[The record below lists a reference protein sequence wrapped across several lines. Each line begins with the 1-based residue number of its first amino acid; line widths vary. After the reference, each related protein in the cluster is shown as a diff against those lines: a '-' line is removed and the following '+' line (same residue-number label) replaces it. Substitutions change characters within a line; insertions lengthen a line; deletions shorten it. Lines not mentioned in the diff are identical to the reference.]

1 MSRADPLDR
10 LAAAAERI
18 ADALEYLAR
27 ATVPAGPQP
36 QLKIARSP
44 TDTSPMEPVTL
55 RPEEGLMMAIVQN
68 VGDADTLLERPTA
81 RVGEVEIVGEMV
93 DRDSRPQ
100 PSLTAPAA
108 PGGPGV
114 IVQFHFERQ
123 AQWFAD
129 LPLLL
134 CLPHRPGRMPGT
146 SILEV
151 RMEPTGQV
159 GGRYHWRVV
168 SSQVVPQANATA

>member
-1 MSRADPLDR
+1 MSRADPLER

-36 QLKIARSP
+36 QLKVARAP
-44 TDTSPMEPVTL
+44 TDTSPMGPVTL
-55 RPEEGLMMAIVQN
+55 RPQEGLMMAIIQN
-68 VGDADTLLERPTA
+68 VGDAETLLERPTA
-81 RVGEVEIVGEMV
+81 RLGEVEIVGEMV

-100 PSLTAPAA
+100 ASVTAPAA
-108 PGGPGV
+108 PDGPGV
-114 IVQFHFERQ
+114 TAQFHFDRRAE
-123 AQWFAD
+123 WLAD

-134 CLPHRPGRMPGT
+134 SVPHRPGRMPGT

-151 RMEPTGQV
+151 RLEPAGEV
-159 GGRYHWRVV
+159 GGRYNWRVV
-168 SSQVVPQANATA
+168 DSQIVSQADAAA